1 MKNIRET
8 VIELCNKS
16 DFDVYMAMLDRDI
29 SAHRL
34 DKAKQEEIVKK
45 SMAVAN
51 DCYQE
56 LITKYG
62 ELTPIKYAI
71 KLQVPVIYVND
82 KPTKYYAYLGLFEE
96 KNQTITLNLETM
108 KLIKELV
115 FQYNLVDLV
124 DVGSLKSAV
133 TAHELFHYF
142 ELANPNLYTNQK
154 IIDAKIFGI
163 FKTKSQLLAAGE
175 VAAMHFAKLLTRLK
189 HTPLVYDKIFALG
202 KKQIV

>member
-71 KLQVPVIYVND
+71 KLQVPVIYVMIN
-82 KPTKYYAYLGLFEE
+82 P
-96 KNQTITLNLETM
+96 LNIM
-108 KLIKELV
+108 
-115 FQYNLVDLV
+115 
-124 DVGSLKSAV
+124 
-133 TAHELFHYF
+133 
-142 ELANPNLYTNQK
+142 
-154 IIDAKIFGI
+154 
-163 FKTKSQLLAAGE
+163 
-175 VAAMHFAKLLTRLK
+175 LT
-189 HTPLVYDKIFALG
+189 
-202 KKQIV
+202 